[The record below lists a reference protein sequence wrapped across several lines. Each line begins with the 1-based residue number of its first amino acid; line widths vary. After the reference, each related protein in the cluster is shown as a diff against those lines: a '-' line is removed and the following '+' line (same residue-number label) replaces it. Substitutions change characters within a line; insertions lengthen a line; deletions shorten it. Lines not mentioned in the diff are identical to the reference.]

1 MPYCIQNDEN
11 PKTKF
16 NRKDDFSMQENILTN
31 NKNGEI
37 KVSNQVISVISGMAV
52 NEIEG
57 VAALAED
64 PDSTVYS
71 KKMLSRGISVEMK
84 NEELTVT
91 LNIVV
96 KYGYHINEV
105 AREVQLKVKDA
116 LENMLGFHIKTV
128 NIIVAGVD
136 FTEEDK

>member
-1 MPYCIQNDEN
+1 
-11 PKTKF
+11 
-16 NRKDDFSMQENILTN
+16 MQENILTN

>member
-1 MPYCIQNDEN
+1 MPTCIQKFAN
-11 PKTKF
+11 PKIKC
-16 NRKDDFSMQENILTN
+16 NRKDGFSMQENILTN

-64 PDSTVYS
+64 ADSTVYS

-84 NEELTVT
+84 NEELIVT

-136 FTEEDK
+136 FTEADK

>member
-1 MPYCIQNDEN
+1 MHSCIQNYEII
-11 PKTKF
+11 KMRR

-31 NKNGEI
+31 NQNGEI

-64 PDSTVYS
+64 LDSTVYS
-71 KKMLSRGISVEMK
+71 KKMLSRGIFVEVK
-84 NEELTVT
+84 NDELTVT

-116 LENMLGFHIKTV
+116 LENMLGFRIKTV
-128 NIIVAGVD
+128 NVIVAGVD
-136 FTEEDK
+136 FTEADK